1 MILLHHS
8 CKSDDNIDSTGFVV
22 VSVSGFIPVFHW
34 IYLNEYNSNVSYFI
48 FSLTLVSS
56 FFERKFLND
65 LHLDISITLEQVINY
80 GMYFSLF
87 AFYWWYK
94 LNTAFV
100 KHYQIRTCNEELNS

>member
-22 VSVSGFIPVFHW
+22 VSVSGLIPVFHW

-80 GMYFSLF
+80 GMYLVYLLF
-87 AFYWWYK
+87 IGGI
-94 LNTAFV
+94 N
-100 KHYQIRTCNEELNS
+100 